1 MANEFPLVTVLM
13 AVYNGE
19 KYLREAIESMLNQS
33 YTNFEFLII
42 NDGST
47 DSTEE
52 IILSY
57 RDERIRHMKN
67 EQNIKLIA
75 SLNKGLDLAEGKYIA
90 RMDADDVSLPE
101 RLAKQVDF
109 MERNLEYGLLGTWV
123 KTLGLNPDKEIHF
136 KSGHDEI
143 RFELFFHNY
152 LHHPTV
158 MFRKEIIKK
167 NNLKYEDY
175 VHAEDYA
182 LWINFC
188 KHTKIQILPE
198 VLLHYRLHNENI
210 SEIHQDFQRKQT
222 SVLRKLQVEYLQ
234 VSLSD
239 SDFSLYESF
248 IDKNLFYNSQNFTK
262 LLSIVQHIVLM
273 NEQIQMIERKIL
285 FHFYNERLKNYIE
298 INAFKMGT
306 DIQHYFTSIFSP
318 SKPNQLKLLIKN
330 KLGLKKIWNS

>member
-175 VHAEDYA
+175 
-182 LWINFC
+182 
-188 KHTKIQILPE
+188 
-198 VLLHYRLHNENI
+198 
-210 SEIHQDFQRKQT
+210 
-222 SVLRKLQVEYLQ
+222 
-234 VSLSD
+234 
-239 SDFSLYESF
+239 
-248 IDKNLFYNSQNFTK
+248 
-262 LLSIVQHIVLM
+262 
-273 NEQIQMIERKIL
+273 
-285 FHFYNERLKNYIE
+285 
-298 INAFKMGT
+298 
-306 DIQHYFTSIFSP
+306 
-318 SKPNQLKLLIKN
+318 
-330 KLGLKKIWNS
+330 